1 MIHIVYVST
10 VVQPMGDEE
19 LKDLLRLCRDCNE
32 RNQITG
38 MMLYKNG
45 HFMQVIEGDK
55 APVTQLMDNILRDLR
70 HHNIDIMRR
79 ENIPSRDFP
88 DWTMGFQNISAS
100 DRFKIPG
107 FTNILESDFNTES
120 FSEDTSQA
128 HQLLLA
134 FKEFSDSHILM

>member
-1 MIHIVYVST
+1 MIHIIYVST
-10 VVQPMGDEE
+10 AVEPMSDEE

-38 MMLYKNG
+38 MLLYKNG

-55 APVTQLMDNILRDLR
+55 APVTQLMDNILRDIR

-107 FTNILESDFNTES
+107 FTNILESDFNAES

-134 FKEFSDSHILM
+134 FKEFSDSHVLM

>member
-1 MIHIVYVST
+1 MIHIIYVST
-10 VVQPMGDEE
+10 AVEPMSDEE

-45 HFMQVIEGDK
+45 HFMQVIEGHK
-55 APVTQLMDNILRDLR
+55 GPVTQLMKKILRDIR

-79 ENIPSRDFP
+79 EKIASRDFP
-88 DWTMGFQNISAS
+88 DWTMGFQNIDTS
-100 DRFKIPG
+100 DRFKVPG
-107 FTNILESDFNTES
+107 FTNILDSDLKPES

-134 FKEFSDSHILM
+134 FKEFTDCHVLN

>member
-1 MIHIVYVST
+1 MIHIIYVST
-10 VVQPMGDEE
+10 AVEPFSEKE

-32 RNQITG
+32 RYQITG
-38 MMLYKNG
+38 MLLYKNG
-45 HFMQVIEGDK
+45 NFMQVIEGDK
-55 APVTQLMDNILRDLR
+55 TPVTQLMDNILRDIR

-88 DWTMGFQNISAS
+88 DWTMGFQNIDAS

-107 FTNILESDFNTES
+107 FTNILDSDFNPEY
-120 FSEDTSQA
+120 FSEDTAQA

-134 FKEFSDSHILM
+134 FKEFSDSHVLM